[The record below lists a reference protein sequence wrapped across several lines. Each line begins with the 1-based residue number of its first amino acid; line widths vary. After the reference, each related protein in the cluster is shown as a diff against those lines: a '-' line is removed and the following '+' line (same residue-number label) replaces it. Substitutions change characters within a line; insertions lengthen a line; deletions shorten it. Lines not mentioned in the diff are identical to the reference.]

1 MKSGLRIA
9 TQVPDIA
16 RAGARGIRPL
26 VSENERAQ
34 VDWTLLHAQRLEA
47 EDIAR
52 ARPLTAEE
60 LESLATI
67 TEGMESVRAR
77 GYAGPGGRE
86 VGLDLAWCYQTLGKR
101 ELYRAR
107 LEEVLATRSGGHY
120 SFAWLGYARNL
131 VAWGELEEASEC
143 LIAALVRG
151 SGNPVIHQSVARLVS
166 QGGNGWPPGQL
177 AVIAW
182 IMSQVSPTNAQ
193 RWAQLAKGA
202 ARSALGPGG
211 DERSRSLAGIVLLR
225 QEGQLPAGLEPGP
238 GPLGQ
243 LLRWF
248 QSETLPTPA
257 ELRAAIASDR
267 LVEHLALFDPRY
279 SGLLER

>member
-9 TQVPDIA
+9 TQVPEIA

-26 VSENERAQ
+26 VSESERAQ
-34 VDWTLLHAQRLEA
+34 VDWTLLHAQRLDA
-47 EDIAR
+47 EEIAR
-52 ARPLTAEE
+52 ARRLTPQE
-60 LESLATI
+60 LGSLATI
-67 TEGMESVRAR
+67 TEGLESVRAR

-86 VGLDLAWCYQTLGKR
+86 VGLDLAWCYLSLGKR
-101 ELYRAR
+101 DLYRAR
-107 LEEVLATRSGGHY
+107 LEEVLATRSGGLY

-131 VAWGELEEASEC
+131 AAWGELEQASEC

-151 SGNPVIHQSVARLVS
+151 SGNRVIHQSVARLVT
-166 QGGNGWPPGQL
+166 QGRNRWPPAQL

-182 IMSQVSPTNAQ
+182 IMSQVNPANAQ
-193 RWAQLAKGA
+193 RWARLSLDA
-202 ARSALGPGG
+202 ARNALKPGG
-211 DERSRSLAGIVLLR
+211 DARSRSLAGIVLLR
-225 QEGQLPAGLEPGP
+225 QEGQLPPGLEPGP

-248 QSETLPTPA
+248 QGETLPAPA